1 VDHIDKQIL
10 ERLQVDGRIS
20 LSQLSKELR
29 LSRPSVTERMRRLQ
43 ERGIVEGFTA
53 RISPAALDKNILVL
67 IQLRELKSE
76 CKTFEEF
83 VKADTEIIEC
93 HRVTGDSCYVMK
105 AAVSSLERLEAL
117 IDRLLPYGQ
126 VQTSIVL
133 SSPVT
138 HRVLLP

>member
-1 VDHIDKQIL
+1 MDHIDKQIL